1 MLLSLG
7 ETGIEMPAV
16 GRVGRREL
24 EELVTRVQHGG
35 RCHLVHAVLVRP
47 TRTRD
52 HFKLEKEVSTRVWT
66 QKPSLD
72 KQESH
77 EYSR

>member
-1 MLLSLG
+1 
-7 ETGIEMPAV
+7 MPAV

-47 TRTRD
+47 TRMRLTYIIRGTHTGEHSRLD
-52 HFKLEKEVSTRVWT
+52 PKTLPGQTGEPRV
-66 QKPSLD
+66 L
-72 KQESH
+72 
-77 EYSR
+77 